1 MKSSI
6 NKNNFEK
13 FDTRECHIYAIYHN
27 TAAD

>member
-1 MKSSI
+1 MKNSI

-13 FDTRECHIYAIYHN
+13 FDTRECLIYAIFDH